1 MNDTTIQSD
10 ASTDATESS
19 TPTSEQRVSRFSS
32 LKLKFG
38 NFLKTK
44 RGKAFIFLL
53 ILIVLAGAA
62 GTVYLSRQKPT
73 EPDVIV
79 SETIA
84 SDKIYDNFDFIYNSE
99 DNKLIAST
107 ADRLKQLELVSGE
120 EKIVDYIISPD
131 KRKILYSLS
140 SSEYKS
146 RIVSP
151 NADLTKFIFSPVAF
165 KIYELNLETGE
176 NKLIW
181 SVDKYDVGATT
192 QQLYNKKTVVY
203 PDSYAVSEINGIPY
217 SYPISNVQVEND
229 IEAGYNSVYL
239 PYDISE
245 TLRMKS
251 IKLISYNS
259 LSDKLIFS
267 VEGGLVMYNLSDST
281 TKDIKFEEHGCYANS
296 GSWVGEIMVMN
307 VRCDSGYSEK
317 RFTLNGDTLNEIDI
331 HLGLGG
337 PLTAILTKPDYTLAI
352 MHPPTYPRTFKPSL
366 NILDFNTKVTT
377 NIVDLVDNED
387 FISIETIGSQSDIV
401 ASKLPLETER
411 FWSEAT
417 YTFFEYNKETNSLV
431 KLQQMVL
438 PYDIYN
444 IAYNTNSNSL
454 SYYRTYRASTESIIE
469 YRIMDLATQAD
480 QELLTIKVDNDSVLY
495 YKPKLVWFD
504 VEQD

>member
-281 TKDIKFEEHGCYANS
+281 TKDIKF
-296 GSWVGEIMVMN
+296 
-307 VRCDSGYSEK
+307 
-317 RFTLNGDTLNEIDI
+317 
-331 HLGLGG
+331 
-337 PLTAILTKPDYTLAI
+337 
-352 MHPPTYPRTFKPSL
+352 
-366 NILDFNTKVTT
+366 
-377 NIVDLVDNED
+377 
-387 FISIETIGSQSDIV
+387 
-401 ASKLPLETER
+401 
-411 FWSEAT
+411 
-417 YTFFEYNKETNSLV
+417 
-431 KLQQMVL
+431 
-438 PYDIYN
+438 
-444 IAYNTNSNSL
+444 
-454 SYYRTYRASTESIIE
+454 
-469 YRIMDLATQAD
+469 
-480 QELLTIKVDNDSVLY
+480 
-495 YKPKLVWFD
+495 
-504 VEQD
+504 